1 MLFYA
6 AEWLIKR
13 NLLKE
18 SDFPI
23 QFPGSKRYLINN
35 NPVHSN
41 GTKFFAPKPLSNGL
55 YIEAHAGTEQLLSNT
70 YKLLERFGV
79 SRDIFRIEEDM
90 KNTDS

>member
-70 YKLLERFGV
+70 YKLLGV
-79 SRDIFRIEEDM
+79 TLILTI
-90 KNTDS
+90 DSLSALA